1 MVENAPY
8 VIQSCLA
15 QIGVALGVVEN
26 IQSVFYQ
33 ELMEVQTAASSTKE
47 GFGHEC
53 NSFARFIGEVFRQ
66 VLDHQ
71 RSICRFENV
80 LKRGFDFAMPR
91 TAGFVVMVFDFVAEI
106 FHHQRDLVA

>member
-1 MVENAPY
+1 VVENATY
-8 VIQSCLA
+8 VIKGCLA
-15 QIGVALGVVEN
+15 QVGVALGIVEN
-26 IQSVFYQ
+26 IQTVFDQ
-33 ELMEVQTAASSTKE
+33 ELMEVQTAARSTIE

-53 NSFARFIGEVFRQ
+53 DGFALRIGQVLRQ

-71 RSICRFENV
+71 GSIRRLENV

-91 TAGFVVMVFDFVAEI
+91 AASFMVMVLNFVAEI